1 MARAAQIGGGR
12 PARSRLSRMD
22 NTATVRAVRAAIHNL
37 VEDTNTMW
45 ATGEIAEDSSVRHV
59 VEDLVAVQYAPHYEG
74 GAWRAG
80 SGRAWV
86 EGTAEAAAALRGQG
100 CTWTVHDLQVLARN
114 AHEAIASYRVV
125 HHWGEADRR
134 PAEAFFLE
142 TWRRDDGGTWRL
154 ARHTVEKT

>member
-1 MARAAQIGGGR
+1 
-12 PARSRLSRMD
+12 MD
-22 NTATVRAVRAAIHNL
+22 NTATVRAVRAAIENL

-74 GAWRAG
+74 GTWRAG
-80 SGRAWV
+80 SGGAWV

-154 ARHTVEKT
+154 ARHTAEKT